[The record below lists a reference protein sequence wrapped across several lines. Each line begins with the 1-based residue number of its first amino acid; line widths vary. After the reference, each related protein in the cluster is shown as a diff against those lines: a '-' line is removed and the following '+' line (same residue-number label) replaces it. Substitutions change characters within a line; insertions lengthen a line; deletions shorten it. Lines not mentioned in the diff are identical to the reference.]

1 MAVQKRGH
9 IKIARKAFAEDKWW
23 LEKRVFSKWEAWEDM
38 IQLAQ
43 HEAREFV
50 TTKFGTIR
58 LERGEFVLSLRRMA
72 HRWGWGVQSTRSFTR
87 SATFRT
93 RLATQRETQAGTVYR
108 IVNYDL
114 YQSTEEKPT
123 QPATQQITHDQ
134 HTSNTPLTQEQAL
147 KQLTTTTTASHEA
160 ANGTKPPRPEKRL
173 PAVPKRKR
181 GDLLV
186 ATEAEAEVFRYY
198 HEKHPRR
205 GPYDNDQLR
214 KVRKGLVAFSVEQLK
229 QAIDGNL
236 LDEWAVTN
244 HKHAIG
250 WIFKGNDSI
259 SENIDRATSGEIP
272 LVGDNGELTPAGQRF
287 FARAH

>member
-43 HEAREFV
+43 HEPREFV
-50 TTKFGTIR
+50 STKFGTIR

-72 HRWGWGVQSTRSFTR
+72 ERWGWGLQSTRSFTR

-134 HTSNTPLTQEQAL
+134 HTSNTPVTQEQAL
-147 KQLTTTTTASHEA
+147 KQLTTTTPAKDRGWVGRFLEAYTTATKGSYSAGRLGRELKDLIRD
-160 ANGTKPPRPEKRL
+160 NGENPAFKAWTTFLASPDRRFGPSYFAKNYVDYSESKAPTNGRRPGES
-173 PAVPKRKR
+173 ASEYQFRKR
-181 GDLLV
+181 GYL
-186 ATEAEAEVFRYY
+186 
-198 HEKHPRR
+198 
-205 GPYDNDQLR
+205 
-214 KVRKGLVAFSVEQLK
+214 
-229 QAIDGNL
+229 
-236 LDEWAVTN
+236 
-244 HKHAIG
+244 
-250 WIFKGNDSI
+250 
-259 SENIDRATSGEIP
+259 
-272 LVGDNGELTPAGQRF
+272 ELGKL
-287 FARAH
+287 

>member
-43 HEAREFV
+43 HETREFV
-50 TTKFGTIR
+50 SNKYGTIR

-72 HRWGWGVQSTRSFTR
+72 GRWGWGVQSTRSFTR

-134 HTSNTPLTQEQAL
+134 HTSNTPVTQEQAL
-147 KQLTTTTTASHEA
+147 KQLTTTTSASHEA
-160 ANGTKPPRPEKRL
+160 AHGTANGTKPSAPKPPSWAAEGAGIWNDRVGPITIPKFGRIMKPMVDKHGWPESKAAEICYIELKEGQARQLQWLVDESVTWVRL
-173 PAVPKRKR
+173 GKQQTIDPKT
-181 GDLLV
+181 G
-186 ATEAEAEVFRYY
+186 AFTER
-198 HEKHPRR
+198 
-205 GPYDNDQLR
+205 
-214 KVRKGLVAFSVEQLK
+214 
-229 QAIDGNL
+229 
-236 LDEWAVTN
+236 
-244 HKHAIG
+244 
-250 WIFKGNDSI
+250 
-259 SENIDRATSGEIP
+259 
-272 LVGDNGELTPAGQRF
+272 GELARRAAQRT
-287 FARAH
+287 A